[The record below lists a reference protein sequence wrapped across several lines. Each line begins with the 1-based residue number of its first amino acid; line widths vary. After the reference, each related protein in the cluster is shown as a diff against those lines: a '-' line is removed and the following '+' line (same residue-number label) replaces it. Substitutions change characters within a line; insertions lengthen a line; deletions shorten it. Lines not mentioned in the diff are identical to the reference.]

1 MIQMPTRSVTRFFI
15 PMIDVLTLLFC
26 IYLMMPMVDTTAD
39 AEMEAERRVREER
52 LKHLESELV
61 RMGNVGEQAPAKLR
75 EEIERLR
82 REKIQ
87 TLKNRLSVRVLEID
101 PANGKLYYRNPDK
114 VEIRDAVEAAQLID
128 ADRQTQGVS
137 RRELYYLVLYPRDRA
152 SGYPTREQRQRYDR
166 WFDGVALGFDVPGL
180 EPGKEK

>member
-26 IYLMMPMVDTTAD
+26 IYLIMPMVDTTAD
-39 AEMEAERRVREER
+39 AELEAERQKQAETLREREAEVARLRSQGKEAPAELRDEIDR
-52 LKHLESELV
+52 LK
-61 RMGNVGEQAPAKLR
+61 
-75 EEIERLR
+75 

-101 PANGKLYYRNPDK
+101 PANGKLYYRNPGR
-114 VEIRDAVEAAQLID
+114 VEIGDSTQARTLVEQ
-128 ADRQTQGVS
+128 DRLTQGVS
-137 RRELYYLVLYPRDRA
+137 RRELYYLVLYPRERT

-166 WFDGVALGFDVPGL
+166 WFDGVALGYDVPGL

>member
-26 IYLMMPMVDTTAD
+26 IYLIMPMVDSSAD
-39 AEMEAERRVREER
+39 AELEADRQKREETLR
-52 LKHLESELV
+52 ELEAKLA
-61 RMGNVGEQAPAKLR
+61 RMGDRGEKAPAELR
-75 EEIERLR
+75 DEIERLK

-101 PANGKLYYRNPDK
+101 PASGKLYYRDPDK
-114 VEIRDAVEAAQLID
+114 VEVPDAVAAHTLIER
-128 ADRQTQGVS
+128 DRLNQGVAK
-137 RRELYYLVLYPRDRA
+137 RELYYLVLYPRERT

-166 WFDGVALGFDVPGL
+166 WFDGVALGYDVPGL

>member
-26 IYLMMPMVDTTAD
+26 IYLLMPMVDTAGD
-39 AEMEAERRVREER
+39 AELEAARRVREER

-61 RMGNVGEQAPAKLR
+61 RMGSVGEMAPAKLR

-82 REKIQ
+82 KEKIQ

-101 PANGKLYYRNPDK
+101 PANGKLYYRDPDK
-114 VEIRDAVEAAQLID
+114 VEIHDGVEANQLI
-128 ADRQTQGVS
+128 ARDRQTQGVA

-166 WFDGVALGFDVPGL
+166 WFDGVALGYDVPGV
-180 EPGKEK
+180 EPGKDK

>member
-26 IYLMMPMVDTTAD
+26 IYLIMPMVDSSAD
-39 AEMEAERRVREER
+39 AELAADRNKLEEQLREKEKEVALLR
-52 LKHLESELV
+52 SQGKE
-61 RMGNVGEQAPAKLR
+61 APAALR
-75 EEIERLR
+75 EEIERLE
-82 REKIQ
+82 REKIE

-101 PANGKLYYRNPDK
+101 AADGKLYFRNPDK
-114 VEIRDAVEAAQLID
+114 VEIREGVDAAKLID
-128 ADRQTQGVS
+128 GDRLAQGVS
-137 RRELYYLVLYPRDRA
+137 KRELYYLVLYPRERT

-166 WFDGVALGFDVPGL
+166 WFDGVALGYDVPGL